1 MVAAGGDSVWDSYSG
16 YYVSFVC
23 RVDTIGSVG
32 CLYTG
37 YPDLDYMKK
46 WTGVFEPKLLG
57 LDDMVSITAGES
69 HACALG
75 KGGEVWCWG
84 AGKYGQLGDGTGEY
98 QFTPVLVELP
108 LGVIQ
113 LEAGAYHTCAT
124 AEDGTAWCWGRNEWG
139 QLGNGTKAD
148 SLVPTPVVG
157 LVETVAVTGGWTH
170 SCAVTENGA
179 AWCWGEN
186 QDGQLGD
193 GSAWRTV
200 PVKVLG
206 IP

>member
-1 MVAAGGDSVWDSYSG
+1 
-16 YYVSFVC
+16 
-23 RVDTIGSVG
+23 
-32 CLYTG
+32 LYTG